1 MSVRKNDVSNSEC
14 YSDFLKT
21 CFSVFWMLSDDVN
34 HLLLSTV
41 PGFSSAFLMNN
52 VTHEGKKQ
60 TATSNK
66 PSGKREK
73 EGFFLF
79 FLEFSLK
86 SSFRVNSHH
95 IRSRLQST
103 CHLLFVQALLKHKHT
118 RTQPFLSLRLF
129 HFLSLALHSR
139 ILLSNPILVNKMA
152 GNIR

>member
-1 MSVRKNDVSNSEC
+1 MSNSEC

-21 CFSVFWMLSDDVN
+21 CFNVFWMLPDDEN

-41 PGFSSAFLMNN
+41 PCFSSAFLMNN
-52 VTHEGKKQ
+52 VTHEGKN
-60 TATSNK
+60 TSREPRVINPPVK
-66 PSGKREK
+66 AKRS
-73 EGFFLF
+73 FFF
-79 FLEFSLK
+79 PEFSLK

-95 IRSRLQST
+95 IRSPLQST

-129 HFLSLALHSR
+129 HFLSLALHSG